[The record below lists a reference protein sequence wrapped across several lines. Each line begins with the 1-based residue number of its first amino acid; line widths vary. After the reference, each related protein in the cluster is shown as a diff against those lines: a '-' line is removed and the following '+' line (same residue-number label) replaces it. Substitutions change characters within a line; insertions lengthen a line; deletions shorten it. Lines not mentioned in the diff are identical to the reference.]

1 MRKIAIIG
9 SSGAGK
15 TTLARELG
23 EILQIEVI
31 HLDRFFWRKN
41 WTKKEADRT
50 RKKQKRSIQKY
61 AWIMD
66 GSYHDTLELRL
77 KAADTV
83 IFLDMPRLLC
93 VWRVITRHF
102 SRSPRPDLQPKCSD
116 RLDWAFIKKVWDFPR
131 VDRPILISKIQNLG
145 TDQQVIWLHSRKAV
159 KNYLRE
165 VREKQAVPERQMASK
180 FLREVHEKQAIPERQ
195 MVSSVEKEPTRE
207 LVPAAVVY
215 ATNIC

>member
-15 TTLARELG
+15 TMLARELG

-102 SRSPRPDLQPKCSD
+102 SRSPRPDLRPECHD
-116 RLDWAFIKKVWDFPR
+116 RLNWAFIKKVWNFPR
-131 VDRPILISKIQNLG
+131 VDRPILLDKIQHRG
-145 TDQQVIWLHSRKAV
+145 TNQKVIRLHSRK
-159 KNYLRE
+159 E
-165 VREKQAVPERQMASK
+165 VAN
-180 FLREVHEKQAIPERQ
+180 FLRKVHETQAIPEKQ
-195 MVSSVEKEPTRE
+195 MVSSFNREPSRE
-207 LVPAAVVY
+207 PVLAAPTYQVSVG
-215 ATNIC
+215 